1 MSSCYSLTDEVVVS
15 YVIGV
20 LETLDDK
27 ECFSLE
33 EFIEVMAAYVPG
45 FEMIDRWWKYS
56 KCAENAE
63 ISLQNWILLK
73 NLEYY

>member
-33 EFIEVMAAYVPG
+33 VFIEVMSAYLPG
-45 FEMIDRWWKYS
+45 FEMIDRW
-56 KCAENAE
+56 
-63 ISLQNWILLK
+63 
-73 NLEYY
+73 

>member
-45 FEMIDRWWKYS
+45 FEMIDRW
-56 KCAENAE
+56 
-63 ISLQNWILLK
+63 
-73 NLEYY
+73 